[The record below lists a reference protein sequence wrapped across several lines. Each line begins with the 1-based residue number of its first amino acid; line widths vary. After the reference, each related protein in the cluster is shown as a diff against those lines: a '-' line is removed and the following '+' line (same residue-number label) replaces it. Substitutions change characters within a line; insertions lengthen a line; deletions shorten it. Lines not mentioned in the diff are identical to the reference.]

1 MSIYA
6 IGDIQGCFDDLL
18 RLLDTISFD
27 ENTDQLW
34 FAGDLVNRGPKSLE
48 TLRFVKSLGAAAVTV
63 LGNHDMHLLAASC
76 LQKVA
81 NKKDALSQVLDAPDR
96 DELIYWL
103 RHRPLFHY
111 NDDFC
116 LLHAGLPPQWDFKK
130 TQKMAQVAEQAL
142 RAPDYQVFLK
152 QMYGNK
158 PNIWSAGLKGVPR
171 LRFIINCFT
180 RMRYCDADGRLDFTN
195 SGPLG
200 SQPENLFPWFEA
212 PKRKNA
218 DMRIIFGH
226 WSSLGYF
233 EGIKLILEK
242 KLVDDQLL
250 LSHLKAQLDLC
261 EGALMSEKLENETTK
276 SRVVDHLDINS
287 FVSIYCDQLG
297 IASSVANGDS

>member
-6 IGDIQGCFDDLL
+6 IGDVQGCYDELL
-18 RLLDTISFD
+18 RLLDTIAFN

-48 TLRFVKSLGAAAVTV
+48 TLRFIKSLGRSANTV

-76 LQKVA
+76 LPKVA
-81 NKKDALSQVLDAPDR
+81 DKKSTLSSVLDAPDR
-96 DELIYWL
+96 DELIHWL

-130 TQKMAQVAEQAL
+130 TQKMALIAEETLKSAE
-142 RAPDYQVFLK
+142 YQVFLK

-158 PNIWSAGLKGVPR
+158 PNIWSASLKGVSR

-180 RMRYCDADGRLDFTN
+180 RMRYCDINGRLDFAN

-200 SQPENLFPWFEA
+200 SQPKNLLPWFEV

-218 DMRIIFGH
+218 DMRVIFGH
-226 WSSLGYF
+226 WSTLGYY
-233 EGIKLILEK
+233 EGSNCYAIDTGCLWGGQLTALKLGEKVQRISINCPGAKKPNKTDYIPATPAVEELLE
-242 KLVDDQLL
+242 
-250 LSHLKAQLDLC
+250 A
-261 EGALMSEKLENETTK
+261 SE
-276 SRVVDHLDINS
+276 S
-287 FVSIYCDQLG
+287 
-297 IASSVANGDS
+297 

>member
-6 IGDIQGCFDDLL
+6 IGDVQGCYDELL
-18 RLLDTISFD
+18 RLLDTIAFN

-48 TLRFVKSLGAAAVTV
+48 TLRFIKSLGRSANTV

-76 LQKVA
+76 LPKVA
-81 NKKDALSQVLDAPDR
+81 DKKSTLSSVLDAPDR
-96 DELIYWL
+96 DELIHWL

-130 TQKMAQVAEQAL
+130 TQKMALIAEETLKSA
-142 RAPDYQVFLK
+142 DYQVFLK

-158 PNIWSAGLKGVPR
+158 PNIWSASLKGVSR

-180 RMRYCDADGRLDFTN
+180 RMRYCDINGRLDFAN

-200 SQPENLFPWFEA
+200 SQPKNLLPWFEV

-218 DMRIIFGH
+218 DMRVIFGH
-226 WSSLGYF
+226 WSTLGYY
-233 EGIKLILEK
+233 EGSNCYAIDTGCLWGGQLTALKLGEKVQRISINCPGAKKPNKTDYIPATPALEG
-242 KLVDDQLL
+242 LL
-250 LSHLKAQLDLC
+250 ELS
-261 EGALMSEKLENETTK
+261 
-276 SRVVDHLDINS
+276 
-287 FVSIYCDQLG
+287 
-297 IASSVANGDS
+297 DS

>member
-18 RLLDTISFD
+18 RLLDTISFN

-48 TLRFVKSLGAAAVTV
+48 TLRFVKSLGSSAITV

-76 LQKVA
+76 LQKIA

-96 DELIYWL
+96 DELIHWL

-116 LLHAGLPPQWDFKK
+116 LVHAGLPPQWDLKK
-130 TQKMAQVAEQAL
+130 TKKMAIIAEKAL
-142 RAPDYQVFLK
+142 QAPDYQVFLK

-158 PNIWSAGLKGVPR
+158 PNIWSTNLKGLSR

-180 RMRYCDADGRLDFTN
+180 RMRYCDVNGRLDFAN

-200 SQPENLFPWFEA
+200 SQPKNLLPWFEA

-226 WSSLGYF
+226 WSTLGYY
-233 EGIKLILEK
+233 EGSNCYGIDTGCLWGGQLTTIKLGEQVQRISIDCPCAKKPNKNDYVAATPALKGLLE
-242 KLVDDQLL
+242 
-250 LSHLKAQLDLC
+250 LS
-261 EGALMSEKLENETTK
+261 N
-276 SRVVDHLDINS
+276 I
-287 FVSIYCDQLG
+287 
-297 IASSVANGDS
+297 